1 MFSVLSTLSF
11 IRIYLKHLNDQISLV
26 NPSYRLSKA
35 QAIWLGFVLSAIL
48 VTNSLCWAV
57 HSRSSHGKHKE
68 SKLRWIFKQAK
79 LPWNKLLIFSI
90 RVILKKYGITEGV
103 LVLDDSHI
111 GRSKNTKKLHG
122 LQKLKDKATGG
133 YLNGQSLMLLLLVT
147 DKVTI
152 PVGFEFYQPDPAWL
166 EWKKED
172 RRLRKLN
179 IPKSKRPEEPQ
190 KGSTYPSKLVIAV
203 NLVKSFKLNFNNINI
218 RAVLADCF
226 FGNKNFSNGIKKIDK
241 KLQIISQIRANQ
253 LVKMHGKKISMET
266 LFKRYPGVRQ
276 TVNIR
281 GVEKIV
287 TMYGMRVNVVSYGC
301 KLVVIALKYAGED
314 DYRYITATNLS
325 WRTIDI
331 VNAYSLRWLIEVFF
345 QDWKTHEGWQSM
357 ATHQGEIGAR
367 SGVVLSLMSDH
378 ALLLHPQQSNRI
390 DAGLPAVTVG
400 SLCHQA
406 KIEAFLNTVEEIINS
421 DQPKSAYEKMAEQ
434 LLKLYDLRPSKKH
447 LVGFDMSQ
455 FDEVSY
461 LNKRYA

>member
-11 IRIYLKHLNDQISLV
+11 IRIYLKQLNDQITLV

-68 SKLRWIFKQAK
+68 SKLRWFFKQAK

-190 KGSTYPSKLVIAV
+190 KGSAYPSKLVIAV
-203 NLVKSFKLNFNNINI
+203 NLVKSFKLN
-218 RAVLADCF
+218 L
-226 FGNKNFSNGIKKIDK
+226 
-241 KLQIISQIRANQ
+241 
-253 LVKMHGKKISMET
+253 
-266 LFKRYPGVRQ
+266 
-276 TVNIR
+276 
-281 GVEKIV
+281 
-287 TMYGMRVNVVSYGC
+287 
-301 KLVVIALKYAGED
+301 
-314 DYRYITATNLS
+314 
-325 WRTIDI
+325 
-331 VNAYSLRWLIEVFF
+331 
-345 QDWKTHEGWQSM
+345 
-357 ATHQGEIGAR
+357 
-367 SGVVLSLMSDH
+367 
-378 ALLLHPQQSNRI
+378 
-390 DAGLPAVTVG
+390 
-400 SLCHQA
+400 
-406 KIEAFLNTVEEIINS
+406 
-421 DQPKSAYEKMAEQ
+421 
-434 LLKLYDLRPSKKH
+434 
-447 LVGFDMSQ
+447 
-455 FDEVSY
+455 
-461 LNKRYA
+461 

>member
-1 MFSVLSTLSF
+1 M
-11 IRIYLKHLNDQISLV
+11 

-68 SKLRWIFKQAK
+68 SKLRWFFKQAK

-152 PVGFEFYQPDPAWL
+152 PVGFEFYQPDPACL

-190 KGSTYPSKLVIAV
+190 KGSAYPSKLVIAV

-241 KLQIISQIRANQ
+241 KLQIISQIGRIPI
-253 LVKMHGKKISMET
+253 L
-266 LFKRYPGVRQ
+266 
-276 TVNIR
+276 
-281 GVEKIV
+281 
-287 TMYGMRVNVVSYGC
+287 
-301 KLVVIALKYAGED
+301 
-314 DYRYITATNLS
+314 
-325 WRTIDI
+325 W
-331 VNAYSLRWLIEVFF
+331 
-345 QDWKTHEGWQSM
+345 
-357 ATHQGEIGAR
+357 
-367 SGVVLSLMSDH
+367 VVL
-378 ALLLHPQQSNRI
+378 
-390 DAGLPAVTVG
+390 
-400 SLCHQA
+400 
-406 KIEAFLNTVEEIINS
+406 KF
-421 DQPKSAYEKMAEQ
+421 
-434 LLKLYDLRPSKKH
+434 
-447 LVGFDMSQ
+447 
-455 FDEVSY
+455 
-461 LNKRYA
+461 